1 MFEFLAVYCV
11 ERGHVYPAIETTVVL
26 AIITL
31 YCMYSSHIVVAGELL
46 TGHIAIY

>member
-11 ERGHVYPAIETTVVL
+11 DVYPAIETTVVL

-31 YCMYSSHIVVAGELL
+31 YCMYTSHIVVAGELL